1 MKGYPSLQVISNSG
15 SRLTSIKSWE
25 KMMKKIVFL
34 FCYIFMLSIP
44 TTSYAF
50 GIEIAGGAWYQS
62 PSGDLSFDKTTN
74 DDDLNLE
81 DDLNYDDK
89 WQPSGRLI
97 IDMPSVIPNIYIMAT
112 PLKWDENGSKDVSFN
127 FGDETF
133 DADIPFKS
141 ELKMNHIDVALFYG
155 LPFIKSA
162 TADIFNI
169 DLGVNVRLLDFEA
182 SIDQKDTGIK
192 ESESYFLP
200 IPMIYT
206 GIQIEPFKYTALE
219 FEGRGIGWSSNYYL
233 SLIGRLKIKPFGP
246 FFVAGG
252 YRYDNVN
259 IDYQDV
265 DVDAKFQGPF
275 AEVGFEF

>member
-1 MKGYPSLQVISNSG
+1 
-15 SRLTSIKSWE
+15 
-25 KMMKKIVFL
+25 MKKIVLL
-34 FCYIFMLSIP
+34 FCFIFVLSIP
-44 TTSYAF
+44 ITSYAI

-62 PSGDLSFDKTTN
+62 PSGNLSFDKSTK
-74 DDDLNLE
+74 DDDLDLE

-97 IDMPSVIPNIYIMAT
+97 IDMPAFIPNIYLMAT
-112 PLKWDENGSKDVSFN
+112 PLKWDENGSKDVQFK
-127 FGDETF
+127 FGDEIF

-155 LPFIKSA
+155 LPFIKTA
-162 TADIFNI
+162 TSDILNV
-169 DLGVNVRLLDFEA
+169 DLGLNFRLLDFEA
-182 SIDQKDTGIK
+182 SIEQEDTGLK

-200 IPMIYT
+200 LPMIYA
-206 GIQIEPFKYTALE
+206 GVQIEPFKYAALE
-219 FEGRGIGWSSNYYL
+219 LEGRGIGWSSNYYV

-252 YRYDNVN
+252 YRYDNVG

-265 DVDAKFQGPF
+265 DVDTKFQGPF
-275 AEVGFEF
+275 IEAGFEF

>member
-1 MKGYPSLQVISNSG
+1 
-15 SRLTSIKSWE
+15 
-25 KMMKKIVFL
+25 
-34 FCYIFMLSIP
+34 
-44 TTSYAF
+44 
-50 GIEIAGGAWYQS
+50 
-62 PSGDLSFDKTTN
+62 
-74 DDDLNLE
+74 
-81 DDLNYDDK
+81 
-89 WQPSGRLI
+89 
-97 IDMPSVIPNIYIMAT
+97 MAT

-133 DADIPFKS
+133 DGNIPFKS
-141 ELKMNHIDVALFYG
+141 ELKMNHLDVALFYG

-162 TADIFNI
+162 TADIFSI
-169 DLGVNVRLLDFEA
+169 DLGLNVRLLDFEA

-200 IPMIYT
+200 IPMIYA
-206 GIQIEPFKYTALE
+206 GVQIEPFKYIALE
-219 FEGRGIGWSSNYYL
+219 FEGRGIGWSSDYYL
-233 SLIGRLKIKPFGP
+233 SLIGRLKIKPFGS

>member
-1 MKGYPSLQVISNSG
+1 
-15 SRLTSIKSWE
+15 
-25 KMMKKIVFL
+25 MKKNVFL
-34 FCYIFMLSIP
+34 FCFIFVLSIP

-62 PSGDLSFDKTTN
+62 PSGDLSFDKITG
-74 DDDLNLE
+74 DDDLDFE

-89 WQPSGRLI
+89 WQASGRLI
-97 IDMPSVIPNIYIMAT
+97 MDMPSVIPNIYIMAT

-133 DADIPFKS
+133 DANIPFKS
-141 ELKMNHIDVALFYG
+141 ELIMNHLDVALFYG

-169 DLGVNVRLLDFEA
+169 DLGLNVRLLDFKA

-200 IPMIYT
+200 IPMVYT
-206 GIQIEPFKYTALE
+206 GVQIEPFKYTALE